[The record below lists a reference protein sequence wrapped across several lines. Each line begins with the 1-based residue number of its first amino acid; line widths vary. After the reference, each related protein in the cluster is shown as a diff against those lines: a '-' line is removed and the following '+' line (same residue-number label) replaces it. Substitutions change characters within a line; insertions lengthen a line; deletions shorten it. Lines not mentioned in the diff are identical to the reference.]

1 MSKVTISLVT
11 PTFNSA
17 KSVKNTLNSILM
29 QSSAPDECIVVDNAS
44 VDGTL
49 DVVNSYKRLF
59 YEKNIALKVISEKDS
74 GIYDAIN
81 KGVRSASGDWIGI
94 INSDDYYDHL
104 AINRLRTAIAS
115 NDFDIFHG
123 DLVIFDSEN
132 ISSLH
137 HPKPVAQYTMA
148 LFHPTMFIS
157 RQAYARIGL
166 YDLNFKLS
174 SDFEWIMRA
183 RKNDLIFYYENHLIS
198 HYYKFGASYVNRMKG
213 IFENYQIRK
222 KYSTPLFLTYYYLA
236 KEIIFG
242 PIKSS
247 LITMFKS

>member
-1 MSKVTISLVT
+1 MPDEYIIIDNMSNDS
-11 PTFNSA
+11 
-17 KSVKNTLNSILM
+17 TLNL
-29 QSSAPDECIVVDNAS
+29 
-44 VDGTL
+44 
-49 DVVNSYKRLF
+49 VNSYKELF
-59 YEKNIALKVISEKDS
+59 AQKRIDLKVISEPDK

-81 KGVRSASGDWIGI
+81 KGIGYATGEWIGV
-94 INSDDYYDHL
+94 INSDDYYDEQ
-104 AINRLRTAIAS
+104 AIDKLRSATS
-115 NDFDIFHG
+115 QHQFDIFHG

-132 ISSLH
+132 ISLH